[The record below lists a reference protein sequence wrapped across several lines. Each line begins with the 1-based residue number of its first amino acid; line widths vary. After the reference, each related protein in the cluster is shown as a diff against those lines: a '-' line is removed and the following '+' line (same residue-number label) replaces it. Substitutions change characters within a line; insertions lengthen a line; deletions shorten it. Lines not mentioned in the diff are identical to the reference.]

1 MKYTGPQHD
10 PAYDAEYY
18 RSYGIDP
25 AEMGIEEKPKKIR
38 KWPQRY
44 TLDCVFDIWR
54 KGEDLAIVTEEP
66 NGPHPC
72 AYLMHHRI
80 AWEVYEVTE
89 DADLAE
95 VLEGYRPAADF
106 TKDEHD
112 EVISI
117 MCEWKSF
124 IWSGHELAEGPE
136 QAEPEKPE
144 PAVFTPIEDPKPEE
158 PKPRHSFKF
167 FGIGITF

>member
-44 TLDCVFDIWR
+44 TLDCSFDIWR

-72 AYLMHHRI
+72 AYHMRHRI